1 MERSSNGSHRQTDK
15 SPLTLYRKSLMAIR
29 SPRLHNQAMAA
40 ATYICIFRACWQ
52 RERWLKEISRRL
64 INHWRS
70 ARRSCRDDKCNQ
82 TFARDEKRRRFRA
95 LKRDGAR
102 TVISIGVMAPS
113 WTWVV
118 TRTNLHKAFAPR
130 FLKTYTRTC
139 LHDYLVYSF
148 YSPGNQA
155 IADFVVRW

>member
-1 MERSSNGSHRQTDK
+1 
-15 SPLTLYRKSLMAIR
+15 MAIR
-29 SPRLHNQAMAA
+29 SPRLHNQALAA
-40 ATYICIFRACWQ
+40 ATCICIFRACWQ

-102 TVISIGVMAPS
+102 DRDIDRCNGP
-113 WTWVV
+113 VV
-118 TRTNLHKAFAPR
+118 NVSRDTNKFA
-130 FLKTYTRTC
+130 
-139 LHDYLVYSF
+139 
-148 YSPGNQA
+148 
-155 IADFVVRW
+155 